1 VLCYS
6 RERGR
11 EARTTNQP
19 TSQPACISMDGKRVL
34 LICAL
39 LPSLSPSSKPIQACP
54 KKLTFPF
61 IYKTSERGGGGCTL
75 IYSTVGARREES
87 RCSILFHH
95 VWLRP
100 CNKRDKPAAF
110 YSLIFCGDC
119 MRPLAAALI
128 ICECLFSALRATLSR
143 RRATLICDSGPSWI
157 SKLISHRHRDC
168 MHIKIAVAA
177 VLVSRNEFILIAE
190 RAINRGR
197 QSSCKKGCL
206 L

>member
-1 VLCYS
+1 VLLT
-6 RERGR
+6 RERQRQRGAHR
-11 EARTTNQP
+11 QPNQP
-19 TSQPACISMDGKRVL
+19 TNQPACISMDGKRVL

-61 IYKTSERGGGGCTL
+61 IYKTRASARWCGGGYAL
-75 IYSTVGARREES
+75 SRSTVGARREREES

-143 RRATLICDSGPSWI
+143 RATLICDSGP
-157 SKLISHRHRDC
+157 
-168 MHIKIAVAA
+168 
-177 VLVSRNEFILIAE
+177 
-190 RAINRGR
+190 RAGFP
-197 QSSCKKGCL
+197 S
-206 L
+206 